1 MLSWRKS
8 AQSPTVTTET
18 KKGSLEVVH
27 GSMFGGKTEH
37 LIACLRRAQ
46 AEGLR
51 VAAFKH
57 CIDDRYDPS
66 HLVTHT
72 QDHFDAIR
80 VADAESILSH
90 CDNVKVGFVAIDEG
104 QFFKTPLI
112 PVVQALLDRGVSVV
126 VAGISNDAWGRPFEP
141 MPQLVELAD
150 HVEVRQSPCRVCGK
164 AAPYTQRMSSVDTL
178 HMVGGL
184 DDYEP
189 RCKEHFEPLPGP
201 AEPR

>member
-1 MLSWRKS
+1 V
-8 AQSPTVTTET
+8 ATET
-18 KKGSLEVVH
+18 SQSYLEVVH

-46 AEGLR
+46 SEGLR

-57 CIDDRYDPS
+57 AIDNRYDPT

-80 VADAESILSH
+80 VPDAESSFSQ
-90 CDNVKVGFVAIDEG
+90 CENNNVDFVAIDEG
-104 QFFKTPLI
+104 QFFKLPLI
-112 PVVQALLDRGVSVV
+112 PVVEALLERGVSVV
-126 VAGISNDAWGRPFEP
+126 VAGISNDAWGRPFDP
-141 MPQLVELAD
+141 MPQLVALAD
-150 HVEVRQSPCRVCGK
+150 RVQVRQSPCRVCGK
-164 AAPYTQRMSSVDTL
+164 PAPYTQRMSQVDTL

-189 RCKEHFEPLPGP
+189 RCEEHFEPLAGP
-201 AEPR
+201 PEPR